1 MLLLGQLFISLL
13 GYSQYVGI
21 GTTNPIAPLTI
32 QGDAGNNLY
41 SLKNNSGN
49 DTWYWWLLPNNSLSL
64 GETAGNPYH
73 LVCKPGGG
81 IGINTTPAYKLHVVG
96 NAYETLARFE
106 TYGGPAQIQVGAGTQ
121 LVSLGS
127 NTNYG
132 YCGTDT
138 QSDFSIRTGPY
149 DRIYIK
155 DNGFIG
161 LGTTTPIVPLDL
173 QAYFSQTTACFRNV
187 TGNEANIWV
196 YNGTSVV
203 DFGLNNVGGYVGTVT
218 AGDFRIRTNYAVR
231 MFFNSTNGNV
241 GVGTENTP
249 ERLTVNGN
257 IKAING
263 SNVVDFGSNSFGGYV
278 GTFTA
283 SDFRIRTNDA
293 MRMFFNSTNGN
304 VGVGTENTSE
314 RLTVNGNVKAID
326 GDNEVDFGLNN
337 LGGYV
342 GTVTA
347 GNFRIRTN
355 LAVRMFFRNNDGFVG
370 VGTESPV
377 AKLDVNG
384 NLNVSGSIIVETP
397 TTASLQNSW
406 SIYNNDFGTPQYA
419 KDKQGKVMISGVA
432 GHSPTPGGVVFTLPT
447 GYRPEKS
454 MYILAATD
462 HPYGFNRIYINAY
475 TGEVSVVNTA
485 SNITWVSFDNI
496 NFRGI

>member
-1 MLLLGQLFISLL
+1 MKKSMLLLCQLFISLL

-73 LVCKPGGG
+73 FVCKPGGG

-106 TYGGPAQIQVGAGTQ
+106 TYGGPAQIQVGTGTQ

-127 NTNYG
+127 NNVYG

-138 QSDFSIRTGPY
+138 PSDFSIRTGPY
-149 DRIYIK
+149 DRIYVRN
-155 DNGFIG
+155 NGFVG
-161 LGTTTPIVPLDL
+161 LGNTFPAFKLDV
-173 QAYFSQTTACFRNV
+173 QADAEPTTACFRNT
-187 TGNEANIWV
+187 TGNNANIWV
-196 YNGTSVV
+196 QNGYYAV
-203 DFGLNNVGGYVGTVT
+203 DFGLNNVGGYVGTVS

-231 MFFNSTNGNV
+231 MFFNSTNG
-241 GVGTENTP
+241 
-249 ERLTVNGN
+249 
-257 IKAING
+257 
-263 SNVVDFGSNSFGGYV
+263 Y
-278 GTFTA
+278 
-283 SDFRIRTNDA
+283 
-293 MRMFFNSTNGN
+293 

-314 RLTVNGNVKAID
+314 RLTVNGNIKAID
-326 GDNEVDFGLNN
+326 GANEVDFGLNSS
-337 LGGYV
+337 GGYV

-355 LAVRMFFRNNDGFVG
+355 LSVRMFFRNSDGFVG

-475 TGEVSVVNTA
+475 TGEVSVVNT
-485 SNITWVSFDNI
+485 SSDITWVSFDNI
-496 NFRGI
+496 SFRGI